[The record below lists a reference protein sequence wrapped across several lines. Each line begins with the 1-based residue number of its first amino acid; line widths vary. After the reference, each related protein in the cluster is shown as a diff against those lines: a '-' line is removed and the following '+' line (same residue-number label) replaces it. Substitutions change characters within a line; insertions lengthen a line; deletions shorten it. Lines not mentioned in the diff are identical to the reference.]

1 MFTLISSSV
10 VCSVFFNFVSLI
22 ALSKSLRS
30 KDVWIKDNVFTEN
43 EIRDMKSLLSQ
54 DETVWKFQPRE
65 DNNLA
70 IAGRTKN
77 LCSKACYSCYSWSS
91 NLTSVTFKSSSSWR
105 KVSDTLSSHIGI
117 KGNCRILSLE
127 GKINIRAGHTCTE
140 RASVSDKTVNSYIAV
155 IFLVQ
160 NSRRNAYGELIVYNE
175 GEIIKAVYPKRGRL
189 VIFPAS
195 LEHVIKS
202 PAIDMS
208 ERLYC
213 MKIHFL
219 LSDDQRHSAVIQETL
234 PGNTVRN
241 DFNNPMVFPN
251 FKLLT
256 KTDTTPD
263 GTLDIQQFVTKN
275 FTTNSGLSI
284 VVLDGILPL
293 KELDALRKTV
303 ETNGYSDNAAG
314 MDSTD
319 QVQWIM
325 AFEIDDFVQTSLWNV
340 VSQIVT
346 FVSGKKGYFPYDIGC
361 NNIQATDT
369 TTIHI
374 DSEFNESE
382 FTLLIY
388 LNEDWTANHHG
399 ETVFFDDMEGNE
411 VIFAVRPR
419 YGRVAI
425 FHGSIPHSARPPPL
439 LMEGMV
445 TN

>member
-1 MFTLISSSV
+1 
-10 VCSVFFNFVSLI
+10 
-22 ALSKSLRS
+22 
-30 KDVWIKDNVFTEN
+30 
-43 EIRDMKSLLSQ
+43 
-54 DETVWKFQPRE
+54 
-65 DNNLA
+65 
-70 IAGRTKN
+70 
-77 LCSKACYSCYSWSS
+77 
-91 NLTSVTFKSSSSWR
+91 
-105 KVSDTLSSHIGI
+105 
-117 KGNCRILSLE
+117 
-127 GKINIRAGHTCTE
+127 
-140 RASVSDKTVNSYIAV
+140 
-155 IFLVQ
+155 
-160 NSRRNAYGELIVYNE
+160 
-175 GEIIKAVYPKRGRL
+175 
-189 VIFPAS
+189 
-195 LEHVIKS
+195 
-202 PAIDMS
+202 
-208 ERLYC
+208 
-213 MKIHFL
+213 
-219 LSDDQRHSAVIQETL
+219 
-234 PGNTVRN
+234 
-241 DFNNPMVFPN
+241 
-251 FKLLT
+251 
-256 KTDTTPD
+256 
-263 GTLDIQQFVTKN
+263 
-275 FTTNSGLSI
+275 
-284 VVLDGILPL
+284 
-293 KELDALRKTV
+293 
-303 ETNGYSDNAAG
+303 

-346 FVSGKKGYFPYDIGC
+346 FVSGKEGYFPYDIGC